1 MGRMAQ
7 IKFQAPQSQTP
18 EQRFG
23 SSYEQPFELLQACH
37 ERVERSLQL
46 LMRLCQHL
54 KVQGVDA
61 SARDAARDIRR
72 YFDLAAPLHH
82 QDEELHVFPVLEQ
95 LDDEA
100 LQEVCTRLRDD
111 HQRIHAQWQVLRT
124 LLAQLD
130 GLPDGPLPTLQQ
142 EVLWRASDAFVDI
155 HKEHVR
161 LENQLVF
168 PSAQHGLSTAQQQ
181 AMGEEMA
188 ARRGLELRQPR

>member
-1 MGRMAQ
+1 MAQ

-18 EQRFG
+18 EQRFA

-46 LMRLCQHL
+46 LVRLCQHL
-54 KVQGVDA
+54 KVQGLDG
-61 SARDAARDIRR
+61 SARDAARDILR
-72 YFDLAAPLHH
+72 YFDIAAPLHH
-82 QDEELHVFPVLEQ
+82 EDEERHVFPVLEQ

-100 LQEVCTRLRDD
+100 LLEVCTRLRDD

-124 LLAQLD
+124 LLVQLD
-130 GLPDGPLPTLQQ
+130 SLPDGALPVLQQ
-142 EVLWRASDAFVDI
+142 DMLGRAADAFVDI
-155 HKEHVR
+155 HKEHLL
-161 LENQLVF
+161 LENQHVF

-188 ARRGLELRQPR
+188 ARRGLELHRAR

>member
-1 MGRMAQ
+1 MRRMAQ

-54 KVQGVDA
+54 KVQGMDA
-61 SARDAARDIRR
+61 SARDAARDILR
-72 YFDLAAPLHH
+72 YFDIAAPLHH
-82 QDEELHVFPVLEQ
+82 EDEERHVFPVLEQ

-100 LQEVCTRLRDD
+100 LKEICGRLRDD

-130 GLPDGPLPTLQQ
+130 TLPDGPLPALQQ
-142 EVLWRASDAFVDI
+142 EVLWRASDAFVDL
-155 HKEHVR
+155 HKEHLR
-161 LENQLVF
+161 LEDQRVF
-168 PSAQHGLSTAQQQ
+168 PGARQGLSSAQQK

-188 ARRGLELRQPR
+188 ARRGLDLRQPG

>member
-1 MGRMAQ
+1 MAQ

-61 SARDAARDIRR
+61 SARDAARDVRR
-72 YFDLAAPLHH
+72 YFDIAAPLHH

-130 GLPDGPLPTLQQ
+130 EQPDGPLPALQQ
-142 EVLWRASDAFVDI
+142 EMLWRASDAFVDI

-161 LENQLVF
+161 LENQRVF
-168 PSAQHGLSTAQQQ
+168 PSAQHGLSTAQQR

-188 ARRGLELRQPR
+188 ARRGLDLHRDR